1 MNRLKLFLVLA
12 SLAVFIAA
20 CGQSATTPNKSNA
33 AANTNTTVAATPAPA
48 TPVDDIA
55 QAANLYTTN
64 CMTCHRDSGK
74 GGKVTVDGKSLNPN
88 DLTADK
94 IKKRGDDKLFKN
106 ISDGSPDDGMPAF
119 KGKLTDAEIKLVVKH
134 VRKLQGS

>member
-1 MNRLKLFLVLA
+1 MNRLKLFLLLTALALFVLA
-12 SLAVFIAA
+12 
-20 CGQSATTPNKSNA
+20 CNQT
-33 AANTNTTVAATPAPA
+33 ANTPVAKNDAPKTNQAATPAPA
-48 TPVDDIA
+48 ASVDEVA
-55 QAANLYTTN
+55 MSTELYTKI

-94 IKKRGDDKLFKN
+94 MKTKSDEKLYEY
-106 ISDGSPDDGMPAF
+106 ISDGSPDDGMPSF
-119 KGKLTDAEIKLVVKH
+119 KDKLNADQIKAVIKH